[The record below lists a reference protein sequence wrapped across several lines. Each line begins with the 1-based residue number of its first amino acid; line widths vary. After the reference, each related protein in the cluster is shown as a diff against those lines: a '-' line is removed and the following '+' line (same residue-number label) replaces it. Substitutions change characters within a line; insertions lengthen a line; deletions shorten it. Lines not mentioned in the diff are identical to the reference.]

1 MEQSNMQGS
10 TIPDIIFGDITISH
24 IHHIAIWTPNLG
36 RLRDFYTHYFSA
48 RCGEK
53 YENPAK
59 GYASYFL
66 YFDDGAS
73 IEIMHRLDI
82 PASPLAPGQQAVGY
96 THLSLAVGSEAEVDR
111 LAGLMVS
118 EGYPLVDGPRRTGD
132 GYYEAVVLD
141 PDGNRLELNAAA

>member
-1 MEQSNMQGS
+1 MR
-10 TIPDIIFGDITISH
+10 
-24 IHHIAIWTPNLG
+24 IHHIAIWTPDLD
-36 RLRDFYTHYFSA
+36 RLRDFYARHFSA

-73 IEIMHRLDI
+73 IEIMQRGDI
-82 PASPLAPGQQAVGY
+82 PAAPLLPGQQASGY
-96 THLSLAVGSEAEVDR
+96 THLSLAVGSEAEVDQ
-111 LAGLMVS
+111 LAALLAVQ
-118 EGYPLVDGPRRTGD
+118 GYPLVDGPRRTCD

-141 PDGNRLELNAAA
+141 PDGNRVEINAAP